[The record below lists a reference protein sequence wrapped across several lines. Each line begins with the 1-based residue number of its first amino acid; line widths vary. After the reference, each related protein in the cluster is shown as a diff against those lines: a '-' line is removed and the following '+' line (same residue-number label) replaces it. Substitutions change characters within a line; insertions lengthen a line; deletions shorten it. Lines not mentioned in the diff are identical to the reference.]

1 MQTTEP
7 MTRGHPEPKFYR
19 AIRNCRIILFLILP
33 DFENL
38 LDIYM
43 NKEHFAL
50 KKSLNIT
57 VSPRLEQSQSLK
69 KRFCPLKYCTIA
81 ASIPLKFRLFYFLE
95 ITCAST

>member
-7 MTRGHPEPKFYR
+7 MTRGHPESKFYR
-19 AIRNCRIILFLILP
+19 AIRNCRIILILP

-81 ASIPLKFRLFYFLE
+81 ASIPLTFRLFYFLE